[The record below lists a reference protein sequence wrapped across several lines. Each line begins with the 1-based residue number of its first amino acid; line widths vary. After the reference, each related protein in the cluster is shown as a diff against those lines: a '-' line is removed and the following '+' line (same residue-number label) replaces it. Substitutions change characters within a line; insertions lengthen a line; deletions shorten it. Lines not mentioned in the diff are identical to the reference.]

1 MKKEKILKKIRRNK
15 RKQLLSYKLIQI
27 QQKKKWK
34 RERKIARLRGEMMH
48 LFFEGYIKL
57 YRNTDPFP
65 IETLTRNLEFD
76 NTNTKYK
83 WNPK

>member
-1 MKKEKILKKIRRNK
+1 
-15 RKQLLSYKLIQI
+15 
-27 QQKKKWK
+27 
-34 RERKIARLRGEMMH
+34 MH